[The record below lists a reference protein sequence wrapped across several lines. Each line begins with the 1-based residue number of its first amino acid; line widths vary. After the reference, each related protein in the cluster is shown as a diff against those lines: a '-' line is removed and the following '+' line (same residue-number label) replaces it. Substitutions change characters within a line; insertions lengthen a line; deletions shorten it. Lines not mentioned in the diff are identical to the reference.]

1 MIQDENGEEGD
12 ISAAELEIHER
23 EKRAKACAPT
33 VEKTFEEQR
42 RALTALVATWRGDKR
57 KVGEAMLRPGFSV
70 RNVSG
75 IDKSKV
81 SRLYQVVVREFKTL
95 IAKAVTK

>member
-1 MIQDENGEEGD
+1 
-12 ISAAELEIHER
+12 
-23 EKRAKACAPT
+23 
-33 VEKTFEEQR
+33 
-42 RALTALVATWRGDKR
+42 
-57 KVGEAMLRPGFSV
+57 MLRPGFSV